1 MHQLP
6 NTKKPTR
13 NELVFYVIFYFFNLL
28 FLEYQEAKDLKTHEN
43 LEAKIY
49 FIIQIYFKN
58 KIFSISFSYFL
69 ISLSSFKFD

>member
-1 MHQLP
+1 MGAGDP
-6 NTKKPTR
+6 SGA
-13 NELVFYVIFYFFNLL
+13 VFSLGSTFFYFFNLS

-49 FIIQIYFKN
+49 FKN
-58 KIFSISFSYFL
+58 NIFFISFSYFL